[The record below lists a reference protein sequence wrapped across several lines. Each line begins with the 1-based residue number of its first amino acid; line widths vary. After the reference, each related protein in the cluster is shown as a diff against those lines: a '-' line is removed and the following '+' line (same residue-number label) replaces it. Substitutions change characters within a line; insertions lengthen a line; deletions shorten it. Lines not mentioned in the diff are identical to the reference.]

1 MNFFV
6 INNYIYLNNKLLRNA
21 DYNLKNNDIV
31 SVIFNKYY
39 YFLYKNYLNTFNFNF
54 IKYNNF
60 LRRNKYG
67 NFKNEFFFLNK
78 FLFFKNDIPS
88 YIEVD
93 YISMSV
99 FLVYNNIFN
108 YSSQELKILNIFLKR
123 LNN

>member
-1 MNFFV
+1 M
-6 INNYIYLNNKLLRNA
+6 NNKLLRNA

-123 LNN
+123 LNNWKYLI